1 LRRLSE
7 IEREEEPWAGPA
19 RALVALGA
27 VAALLQRGGVVP
39 SPVAAPTSSPPPL
52 LPVGV
57 AEQVAPPPGAVFLGD
72 ACVSPRLPA
81 PARLPALLGSHP
93 GARVLDDGV
102 RRIVV
107 ARGVGDGARTRLVI
121 VGPVAR
127 AGSRGAGAD
136 DAIVAGVAWVTYH
149 GDVAHLCG
157 VGAAY
162 VRDSVGVFGPGT
174 QGLHLDMVVDGVTL
188 LAQADIWTASAAYHV
203 VGRLVA
209 GPGPD
214 AGVDLQERAHAE

>member
-1 LRRLSE
+1 
-7 IEREEEPWAGPA
+7 
-19 RALVALGA
+19 
-27 VAALLQRGGVVP
+27 
-39 SPVAAPTSSPPPL
+39 
-52 LPVGV
+52 
-57 AEQVAPPPGAVFLGD
+57 LGD
-72 ACVSPRLPA
+72 A
-81 PARLPALLGSHP
+81 
-93 GARVLDDGV
+93 V

-107 ARGVGDGARTRLVI
+107 ARGAGDGARARFVI

-127 AGSRGAGAD
+127 TGSRSAGAG
-136 DAIVAGVAWVTYH
+136 DAIVAGEARVTYH
-149 GDVAHLCG
+149 GNVAHLCG

-162 VRDSVGVFGPGT
+162 VRDSAGVFGPGT

-214 AGVDLQERAHAE
+214 AGVDLQERAHTE

>member
-1 LRRLSE
+1 MRRP
-7 IEREEEPWAGPA
+7 RA

-27 VAALLQRGGVVP
+27 VAALLQRGAVVP
-39 SPVAAPTSSPPPL
+39 SPVAAPTSSPPL
-52 LPVGV
+52 LLVGV
-57 AEQVAPPPGAVFLGD
+57 AGQVAPPPGAAFPGD

-81 PARLPALLGSHP
+81 PARLPALLGPHP
-93 GARVLDDGV
+93 GTRVLGDAV

-127 AGSRGAGAD
+127 AGSRAAGAG

>member
-1 LRRLSE
+1 VCWPR
-7 IEREEEPWAGPA
+7 A
-19 RALVALGA
+19 RALATLGA
-27 VAALLQRGGVVP
+27 VAALLQRGTALP
-39 SPVAAPTSSPPPL
+39 APVAAPTSPPL
-52 LPVGV
+52 PVLPIGGVG
-57 AEQVAPPPGAVFLGD
+57 QVAPLTGAAFPGD
-72 ACVSPRLPA
+72 ACVSPRLPT
-81 PARLPALLGSHP
+81 PARLPALLGPHP

-107 ARGVGDGARTRLVI
+107 ARGVGDGARTRLVV

-127 AGSRGAGAD
+127 AGSRGAGAGAG
-136 DAIVAGVAWVTYH
+136 DALVASEARVTYH

-162 VRDSVGVFGPGT
+162 VRDSAGVFGPGT

-214 AGVDLQERAHAE
+214 AGGDLQARAL

>member
-1 LRRLSE
+1 MRRP
-7 IEREEEPWAGPA
+7 RA

-57 AEQVAPPPGAVFLGD
+57 AGQVAPPPGAAFLGD
-72 ACVSPRLPA
+72 ACVSPRLPP
-81 PARLPALLGSHP
+81 PARLPALLGPHP
-93 GARVLDDGV
+93 GARVLGDAV

-127 AGSRGAGAD
+127 AGSRGAGAGAG
-136 DAIVAGVAWVTYH
+136 DAIVASEARVTYH

-162 VRDSVGVFGPGT
+162 VRDSAGVFGLGT

-209 GPGPD
+209 VPGPD
-214 AGVDLQERAHAE
+214 AGVDIKYAPSM

>member
-1 LRRLSE
+1 M
-7 IEREEEPWAGPA
+7 
-19 RALVALGA
+19 
-27 VAALLQRGGVVP
+27 AALLQRGAALP
-39 SPVAAPTSSPPPL
+39 APVAAPMSSPQPL
-52 LPVGV
+52 LLVGV
-57 AEQVAPPPGAVFLGD
+57 AEQVAPPPGAVFPGD
-72 ACVSPRLPA
+72 ACVSPRLPT
-81 PARLPALLGSHP
+81 PARLPALLGPHP

-107 ARGVGDGARTRLVI
+107 ARGVGDGARTRLVV

-127 AGSRGAGAD
+127 AGSRGAGAGAG
-136 DAIVAGVAWVTYH
+136 DALVASEARVTYH

-162 VRDSVGVFGPGT
+162 VRDSAGVFGPGT

-214 AGVDLQERAHAE
+214 AGVDLQARAL

>member
-1 LRRLSE
+1 VRR
-7 IEREEEPWAGPA
+7 PHA

-27 VAALLQRGGVVP
+27 VAALLQRGAAVP

-57 AEQVAPPPGAVFLGD
+57 AGQVAPPPGAAFPGD
-72 ACVSPRLPA
+72 ACVSPRLPP
-81 PARLPALLGSHP
+81 PARLPALLGLHP

-127 AGSRGAGAD
+127 AGSRSAG
-136 DAIVAGVAWVTYH
+136 DA
-149 GDVAHLCG
+149 
-157 VGAAY
+157 
-162 VRDSVGVFGPGT
+162 
-174 QGLHLDMVVDGVTL
+174 
-188 LAQADIWTASAAYHV
+188 
-203 VGRLVA
+203 LVA
-209 GPGPD
+209 G
-214 AGVDLQERAHAE
+214 